1 MKGTVPTFNAARCL
15 LFSREV
21 TFADILYLEQLY
33 VIHWLIFTPCQR
45 RRERQILSVG
55 NLALGRYL
63 RLLDPQYVS
72 LLLVALKPSACRT
85 VLYRLSLE
93 DIATTLVRLS
103 YVVQERILAL
113 FDRFTRLHV
122 RKVMLRLSREFYLN
136 I

>member
-1 MKGTVPTFNAARCL
+1 MKGRVPMFNAARCL

-55 NLALGRYL
+55 HLALGRYL

-72 LLLVALKPSACRT
+72 LLLVALKPSTCRT
-85 VLYRLSLE
+85 LLYRLSLE
-93 DIATTLVRLS
+93 DIAAILVRLS
-103 YVVQERILAL
+103 CIVQARILAL

-122 RKVMLRLSREFYLN
+122 RSVMLRLPRDFYLN